1 MIDERDERWQMKEK
15 DGRLR
20 KGICQ
25 KEGHKETGIMER
37 WQMKG
42 DGIMT
47 KEGHKEKLIM
57 KRWQMKG
64 MKDLAEMEER

>member
-1 MIDERDERWQMKEK
+1 
-15 DGRLR
+15 
-20 KGICQ
+20 
-25 KEGHKETGIMER
+25 
-37 WQMKG
+37 MKG